1 MGWVKYLLLPCDH
14 RIDMN
19 SFEVNTL
26 PYIVHTLLSYKTS
39 DRYKGFIV
47 QVEEKPTEKT
57 NGRNTKQRNTST

>member
-1 MGWVKYLLLPCDH
+1 MGWGKYLLFPSNH

-26 PYIVHTLLSYKTS
+26 PYIVHTLLTYRTS
-39 DRYKGFIV
+39 DRYRGFIV

-57 NGRNTKQRNTST
+57 NVRNIKQRNTST